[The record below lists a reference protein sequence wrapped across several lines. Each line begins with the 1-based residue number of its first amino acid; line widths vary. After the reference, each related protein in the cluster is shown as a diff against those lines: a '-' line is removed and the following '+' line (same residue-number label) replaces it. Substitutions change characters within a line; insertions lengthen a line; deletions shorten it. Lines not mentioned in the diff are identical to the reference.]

1 MAIETET
8 PSATGTPSVNI
19 APAVTPTTRAAVPPA
34 EKPAKFTGANFK
46 GWQQRMF
53 FWLTTLG
60 MQKFTS
66 EDPPVP
72 AADMPDNQKFMVTEA
87 WKQAD
92 FLCKGYILSA
102 LEDDLYNVYSAVETS
117 KELWSALEKKYK
129 TEDAC
134 LKKFVVAK
142 FLDYKMVDGKTVG
155 TQIEED
161 NKTADKRYRKSSPIE
176 GASVIEDVAPKKNN
190 KRKRRSGKEKY
201 PNKKKF
207 KGSCYNCGK
216 AGHKAPDYRAPKKDK
231 EKNKGQANMV
241 EDVDDLCAMLSEC
254 NLVGNPKEWWLD
266 SGATRHVCAVKE
278 AFTTYTP
285 AGPDEE
291 LYMGNTIV

>member
-1 MAIETET
+1 MA
-8 PSATGTPSVNI
+8 
-19 APAVTPTTRAAVPPA
+19 A
-34 EKPAKFTGANFK
+34 ENVLLAYHPWYA
-46 GWQQRMF
+46 
-53 FWLTTLG
+53 
-60 MQKFTS
+60 KFTS

-102 LEDDLYNVYSAVETS
+102 LEDNLYNVYSTVETS

-155 TQIEED
+155 TQVQELQLIFHDLIAEGMVVNEAFQVVALIEKLLPSWKDFKNYLKHKRKEMKLEDLVICLKIEED
-161 NKTADKRYRKSSPIE
+161 NKTAEKRYRKSSPIE
-176 GASVIEDVAPKKNN
+176 GANVVEDAAPKKNN
-190 KRKRRSGKEKY
+190 KRKRHSGKKKY

-207 KGSCYNCGK
+207 KGNCYNCGK
-216 AGHKAPDYRAPKKDK
+216 AGHKAPDCRAPKKDK
-231 EKNKGQANMV
+231 EKNKVQANMV

-254 NLVGNPKEWWLD
+254 NCQDPPRAMT
-266 SGATRHVCAVKE
+266 SAR
-278 AFTTYTP
+278 
-285 AGPDEE
+285 
-291 LYMGNTIV
+291 

>member
-176 GASVIEDVAPKKNN
+176 GASVVEDAAPKRTIKG
-190 KRKRRSGKEKY
+190 RGVLERRS
-201 PNKKKF
+201 
-207 KGSCYNCGK
+207 
-216 AGHKAPDYRAPKKDK
+216 HKAPDCRAPKKDK

-266 SGATRHVCAVKE
+266 SGATQHVCAVKE

-285 AGPDEE
+285 TGPDEE
-291 LYMGNTIV
+291 LYMGNTEEPSFSRTTREKWV